1 MTMLPLRQIRRS
13 LLMLLPFMLAM
24 PVALGVV
31 LFLAAAHMGNGEAWG
46 VAWMLAFVV
55 GLPVTLV
62 ALAIAGA
69 MQGHAGIATIVPFT
83 GENIPET
90 GQ

>member
-1 MTMLPLRQIRRS
+1 V
-13 LLMLLPFMLAM
+13 LLFR
-24 PVALGVV
+24 
-31 LFLAAAHMGNGEAWG
+31 AAAHTGSGEAWA

-69 MQGHAGIATIVPFT
+69 MQGHAGISTIVPFT
-83 GENIPET
+83 GEKIPGV

>member
-1 MTMLPLRQIRRS
+1 MLLLRQIRRI
-13 LLMLLPFMLAM
+13 LLMLLPLMLAM
-24 PVALGVV
+24 LVGLGVV
-31 LFLAAAHMGNGEAWG
+31 LFRAAAHTGNGEAWA

-69 MQGHAGIATIVPFT
+69 VQGHARVSTIVPFT
-83 GENIPET
+83 GEKIPRA